1 MERPAPNERGTSP
14 NGPEQCRGCHSDVV
28 PGPVQ
33 VGSERVRNSVP
44 LGCDDSMKVDVIV
57 VGSGAGALIAA
68 GVAASS
74 GAEVMVL
81 EKSSKLGGGSALST
95 GLVFAPAS
103 SYMRAAGIEDS
114 PKDALRY
121 LRRLNGGLAS
131 AERLQRFLTTQRA
144 LLEWLETEASMGLR
158 VIPDL
163 PDFHPEFEGGKHGGR
178 HLAAEPFDGHVL
190 GEWADRTRRSQS
202 LPLTYYEIEEMGG
215 PAKVKEWDFELIA
228 ERIGA
233 DVRAQGAALVAP
245 LVAHCLAHGVEL
257 RTEAS
262 VTALL
267 RTDDRVSGV
276 QIGTGDAAER
286 VEARRAVIL
295 GTGGFE
301 WDQAMNRQYLGM
313 SLPGP
318 LTVPSN
324 EGDGHR
330 MAMRQGAGLSMMQEA
345 VWSPVLHVPGE
356 EYDGRPF
363 WRNLASEKG
372 RPHSL
377 MVNRAGRRFANESLN
392 YVDIGHVFRQFDSS
406 RHEFPNLSAF
416 LVFDAAYKATYP
428 VATAMP
434 GEGAPEW
441 MHQASSLRLLASEI
455 GVDASHLV
463 QTVTRFNKFAT
474 DGRDADFGRGSTSF
488 EQYYGDP
495 ANSGPNPTLGRID
508 QPPFYAVSVELG
520 SFGNRGGVT
529 ASDDGQVLDVDGR
542 AIAGLFACGNTMA
555 QTVLGQG
562 YEGGGTLAQSMTY
575 GFASARANAGGR
587 S

>member
-1 MERPAPNERGTSP
+1 
-14 NGPEQCRGCHSDVV
+14 
-28 PGPVQ
+28 
-33 VGSERVRNSVP
+33 
-44 LGCDDSMKVDVIV
+44 MKVDLIV
-57 VGSGAGALIAA
+57 VGSGAGALVAA
-68 GVAASS
+68 GVAASA

-81 EKSSKLGGGSALST
+81 EKSSQLGGGSAMST
-95 GLVFAPAS
+95 GLIFAPAS

-114 PKDALRY
+114 REDALRY
-121 LRRLNGGLAS
+121 LGRLNGGIAS
-131 AERLQRFLTTQRA
+131 AERLQQFLAKQTA
-144 LLEWLETEASMGLR
+144 LLEWLATEASMRLR

-178 HLAAEPFDGHVL
+178 HLAAEPFDGQTL
-190 GEWADRTRRSQS
+190 GEWASRTRRSQS

-215 PAKVKEWDFELIA
+215 PAKVRDWDFELIA

-245 LVAHCLAHGVEL
+245 LVAYCLSHGVEM
-257 RTEAS
+257 RTDAS

-267 RTDDRVSGV
+267 RTDDRISGV
-276 QIGTGDAAER
+276 QIGTGDAVER
-286 VEARRAVIL
+286 VEARRAVTL

-313 SLPGP
+313 NLRGP

-356 EYDGRPF
+356 EYDGKPY

-377 MVNRAGRRFANESLN
+377 LVNRAGRRFTNESLN
-392 YVDIGHVFRQFDSS
+392 YVDTGHAFRQFDAS
-406 RHEFPNLSAF
+406 RHEYPNLSAF
-416 LVFDAAYKATYP
+416 LILDSAYKATYP

-434 GEGAPEW
+434 GESAPAW
-441 MHQASSLRLLASEI
+441 MHQAPTLSDLASEI
-455 GVDASHLV
+455 GVDVTTLAR
-463 QTVTRFNKFAT
+463 TVTRFNEFAT
-474 DGRDADFGRGSTSF
+474 EGTDLDFGRGSTSF
-488 EQYYGDP
+488 ERYYGDA
-495 ANSGPNPTLGRID
+495 ANSGPNPSLGRVD
-508 QPPFYAVSVELG
+508 QPPFYAVPVELG
-520 SFGNRGGVT
+520 SVGNRGGVL
-529 ASDDGQVLDVDGR
+529 ASDDGQVLDVDGSP
-542 AIAGLFACGNTMA
+542 IAGLYACGNTMA

-562 YEGGGTLAQSMTY
+562 YEGGATLAQSMTY
-575 GFASARANAGGR
+575 GFASARAITNGR
-587 S
+587 A